1 MAKLTSLRSRLRA
14 VLASD
19 AALALGCAL
28 GALAVYLRTLYPG
41 LVATGDSPKFQFLG
55 RILGTAHD
63 PGYPLYV
70 VISHFFAY
78 LPLGSVAHRM
88 NLLSAVCGATAVAF
102 ITLAARRLGAD
113 RVVAAATAWSFG
125 LGPVFWSQCVTAEV
139 YALAAALL
147 AAIVWTLTVWQQSGE
162 RRWLR
167 AAVVLAAISAGHH
180 LTIVT
185 IVPALVLFVLLT
197 NLREARRPRFI
208 AFAAVVTLLGLAQY
222 VFILVRTRQGAAYL
236 GSAARNLA
244 ELIDVVR
251 GSQFGNR
258 MFMFS
263 ASQLVHE
270 RLPLI
275 SGILTHELGLAGL
288 CLALIG
294 TLTLA
299 RRQRASLVLLLGGAT
314 GVIVFALNYGVPDIA
329 VFLIPSLVLLWLVAG
344 VGMATLLGLARSVL
358 SARAAAVVTA
368 LALALPAFQLVRS
381 FRENDHSAR
390 TFEIR
395 YFDALFARLP
405 TRVAFVYEGH
415 SVDHMLLYKIHAE
428 GGEQGREIYPV
439 PARAA
444 DVERRLAQGLTV
456 FAFENGHRALKHE
469 GFEFEPVRLPE
480 KPLVEFLKEQPA
492 GRWLALATAGPSA
505 RAALPWLAHAIG
517 RNTRRED
524 GAMAWICPSG
534 ALDQGRLVVGAT
546 SADIDL
552 PKGEPLGNL
561 RAPAAIR
568 VRSGAPAGC
577 VSLAER
583 TLVCVDDG
591 VAVAVLDVE
600 GNVVDR
606 QVARATDE
614 WRAAF
619 PERALPLWRVT
630 GRHTQAGR

>member
-1 MAKLTSLRSRLRA
+1 MTNMTSLRSRLRA

-19 AALALGCAL
+19 AALALACAL

-55 RILGTAHD
+55 HILGTAHN

-78 LPLGSVAHRM
+78 LPLGSTAHRM

-102 ITLAARRLGAD
+102 ITLAARRLGAG
-113 RVVAAATAWSFG
+113 RVVAAVTAWSFG
-125 LGPVFWSQCVTAEV
+125 FGPVFWSQCVTAEV

-147 AAIVWTLTVWQQSGE
+147 AAIVWTLAVWQQSGK
-162 RRWLR
+162 RRWLK
-167 AAVVLAAISAGHH
+167 AAVVLAAISVGHH
-180 LTIVT
+180 LTVVT
-185 IVPALVLFVLLT
+185 VMPALVLFVLLT
-197 NLREARRPRFI
+197 NLREGRRPRFI
-208 AFAAVVTLLGLAQY
+208 AFAAIVTLLGLAQY
-222 VFILVRTRQGAAYL
+222 TFILVRTHQGAAYL

-244 ELIDVVR
+244 ELIDVMR
-251 GSQFGNR
+251 GGQFGNR
-258 MFMFS
+258 MFVFN
-263 ASQLVHE
+263 ASQLLHE
-270 RLPLI
+270 RVPLI
-275 SGILTHELGLAGL
+275 SGILARELGVAGIGL
-288 CLALIG
+288 VLIG
-294 TLTLA
+294 TLTLV
-299 RRQRASLVLLLGGAT
+299 RRQRAALVLLLGGAV
-314 GVIVFALNYGVPDIA
+314 GVVTFALNYGVPDIA
-329 VFLIPSLVLLWLVAG
+329 VFLIPSFVLLWLVAG
-344 VGMATLLGLARSVL
+344 VGMSTLLGLARPAL
-358 SARAAAVVTA
+358 STRAATALTA
-368 LALALPAFQLVRS
+368 LALTLPAFQLARS

-456 FAFENGHRALKHE
+456 FAFENGHRALKHQ
-469 GFEFEPVRLPE
+469 GFDFEPVRLPE
-480 KPLVEFLKEQPA
+480 KPLVEFLREQPA
-492 GRWLALATAGPSA
+492 GRLIALATAGHSA
-505 RAALPWLAHAIG
+505 SAALPWLAHAIG
-517 RNTRRED
+517 LSTRRED
-524 GAMAWICPSG
+524 GAMAWICPGG
-534 ALDQGRLVVGAT
+534 ALDQGRLVVGAS
-546 SADIDL
+546 SAEL
-552 PKGEPLGNL
+552 GLRKGDPLGNL

-568 VRSGAPAGC
+568 VSSGAQAGC
-577 VSLAER
+577 VSLEER

-600 GNVVDR
+600 GNVLDR
-606 QVARATDE
+606 QVVRAADE

-619 PERALPLWRVT
+619 PERALPLWRVI
-630 GRHTQAGR
+630 GRHTQPGR

>member
-1 MAKLTSLRSRLRA
+1 MTSSRSRLRA

-19 AALALGCAL
+19 AGLALACAL

-55 RILGTAHD
+55 HILGTAHN

-78 LPLGSVAHRM
+78 LPFGSTAHRM

-102 ITLAARRLGAD
+102 ITLAARRLGAG

-125 LGPVFWSQCVTAEV
+125 FGPVFWSQCVTAEV

-147 AAIVWTLTVWQQSGE
+147 AAIVWTLAAWQQSGK
-162 RRWLR
+162 RRWLK
-167 AAVVLAAISAGHH
+167 AAVVLAAISVGHH

-185 IVPALVLFVLLT
+185 VVPALVLFVLQT
-197 NLREARRPRFI
+197 DLREGRRPRFI
-208 AFAAVVTLLGLAQY
+208 AFAAIVTLLGLAQY
-222 VFILVRTRQGAAYL
+222 SFILVRTYQGAAYL

-244 ELIDVVR
+244 ELIDVMR

-258 MFMFS
+258 MFVFN
-263 ASQLVHE
+263 ASQLLHE
-270 RLPLI
+270 RVPLI
-275 SGILTHELGLAGL
+275 SGILAHELGMAGVGL
-288 CLALIG
+288 VLIG

-299 RRQRASLVLLLGGAT
+299 RRQRAALVLLLGGAI
-314 GVIVFALNYGVPDIA
+314 GVVTFALNYGVPDIA
-329 VFLIPSLVLLWLVAG
+329 VFLIPSFVLLWLVAG
-344 VGMATLLGLARSVL
+344 VGMSTLLGLARPAL
-358 SARAAAVVTA
+358 STRAATALTA
-368 LALALPAFQLVRS
+368 LALTLPAFQLARS

-480 KPLVEFLKEQPA
+480 KPLVAFLREQPA
-492 GRWLALATAGPSA
+492 GRWLALATAGHSA
-505 RAALPWLAHAIG
+505 SAALPWLAHAIG
-517 RNTRRED
+517 LNSRRED

-534 ALDQGRLVVGAT
+534 ALDQGRLVVGAN
-546 SADIDL
+546 SAELDL
-552 PKGEPLGNL
+552 RKGDPLGNL

-568 VRSGAPAGC
+568 VSSGAQAGC
-577 VSLAER
+577 VSLEER

-600 GNVVDR
+600 GNVLDR
-606 QVARATDE
+606 QVVRAADE

-619 PERALPLWRVT
+619 PERALPLWRVI
-630 GRHTQAGR
+630 GRHTQPER